1 MEDNHTPKG
10 DDMGLSGAEAG
21 TTGLVTEHEPTVT
34 FIPVTEDALSV
45 LSPEQA
51 AKIAGIAG
59 YALIVQR
66 GPRTGM
72 TWLLPPGETTVG
84 RHPSNDIALDDITVS
99 RNHCTLR
106 LSEDGLVLADAGST
120 NGSYV
125 NDTRVDTTALEPGDR
140 LLIGKFHLVVAH
152 GDG

>member
-1 MEDNHTPKG
+1 
-10 DDMGLSGAEAG
+10 MGQQPGTESSAG
-21 TTGLVTEHEPTVT
+21 MVTEHEPTVT

-45 LSPEQA
+45 LTPEQA
-51 AKIAGIAG
+51 AAIAGIAG
-59 YALIVQR
+59 FALIVQR
-66 GPRTGM
+66 GPQTGK

-84 RHPSNDIALDDITVS
+84 RHRSSDIALDDITVS
-99 RNHCTLR
+99 RKHCRFL
-106 LSEDGLVLADAGST
+106 LNEDGLLMEDAGST

-125 NDTRVDTTALEPGDR
+125 NDQRLDSASLKPGDR

>member
-1 MEDNHTPKG
+1 MDDFSVPAG
-10 DDMGLSGAEAG
+10 DSAG
-21 TTGLVTEHEPTVT
+21 VVTEHEPTVT
-34 FIPVTEDALSV
+34 FVPVTEEALSV

-51 AKIAGIAG
+51 AAIAGIAG

-66 GPRTGM
+66 GPQTGRM
-72 TWLLPPGETTVG
+72 TWLLPPGETTIG

-99 RNHCTLR
+99 RTHCR
-106 LSEDGLVLADAGST
+106 LVLGEDGLSLADAGST

-125 NDTRVDTTALEPGDR
+125 NDRRIDSTPLAPGDQ